1 MTTRKIIDAT
11 NSNLLFIN
19 SYYQDNKL
27 ILKLELIEHDGLDA
41 SALAQKINDLIED
54 KILQH
59 PAEYLWMHRRFKS
72 TLGKNFYK

>member
-1 MTTRKIIDAT
+1 
-11 NSNLLFIN
+11 
-19 SYYQDNKL
+19 L

-41 SALAQKINDLIED
+41 LALAQKINDLIED